1 MAVPSAKYTPSN
13 QNDFRG
19 LLTVMDQIAVGDA
32 GSTKTASATSGAATL
47 NSPSGVITS
56 EALTTAAAATYTLTL
71 TNTCIAAADI
81 VLVTMG
87 NGTNSAGA
95 PVVTTVTPAAGSV
108 VVVVKNVHV
117 SAALNG
123 TLTFAYAI
131 VKV

>member
-1 MAVPSAKYTPSN
+1 MAVSSTKYGQEN

-19 LLTVMDQIAVGDA
+19 LLTVVDQITVGTV

-47 NSPSGVITS
+47 NSPSGVVTS

-71 TNTCIAAADI
+71 TNSTIAAADI
-81 VLVTMG
+81 VLVSMG

-95 PVVTTVTPAAGSV
+95 PVINTVTPAAGSV
-108 VVVVKNVHV
+108 VVVVKNVHA

-123 TLTFAYAI
+123 TLTFAYTI